1 MKDYYNSITR
11 NNLELITS
19 LNNARTLMKEKQV
32 VDTEE
37 MLKMDQLN
45 KKLSE
50 PLAKTTSEKN
60 ELIHEL
66 KGYAKDQLS
75 LQNAT
80 ARLKLL
86 KRRHER
92 LREKHAQMG
101 KRYNQVEKERDDLF
115 QNFDSVIWQVRKKS
129 QFKNHMLE
137 QKLNA
142 LSESAS
148 AKQAQLGE
156 VMKYANLDPT
166 RTEVLSKIAKSVV
179 DHNDAIKKLQ
189 YEVARATKSH
199 NDVVRTLRGRLS
211 KLGVPMADLNQVK
224 LMNTHTTSAPASLV
238 AATSL

>member
-11 NNLELITS
+11 NNLELIAS
-19 LNNARTLMKEKQV
+19 LNNARQLMKEKQV
-32 VDTEE
+32 KDTEE

-50 PLAKTTSEKN
+50 PLAKTTAEKN

-86 KRRHER
+86 KRRHEQ
-92 LREKHAQMG
+92 LWQKHLDMQKQYRE
-101 KRYNQVEKERDDLF
+101 VEKDRDEMY

-137 QKLNA
+137 QKLDA
-142 LSESAS
+142 LSDA
-148 AKQAQLGE
+148 AGGKQAQLNE
-156 VMKYANLDPT
+156 VIKYANLDPT
-166 RTEVLSKIAKSVV
+166 RTEVLSKIAKSVTG
-179 DHNDAIKKLQ
+179 HNEAIRNMQ
-189 YEVARATKSH
+189 YEVARATKVYCFRMMIST
-199 NDVVRTLRGRLS
+199 VRFSTFLFLI
-211 KLGVPMADLNQVK
+211 LCFV
-224 LMNTHTTSAPASLV
+224 LV
-238 AATSL
+238 FFIS